1 MSEVSKTKFSNLEKS
16 INIIEIDADAD
27 TIKVTDSKGET
38 IANYVNNNWDPV
50 ESHSGGSAL
59 VTTQINLDS
68 WNQSLKQSVDNLSKE
83 DLEKLASYK
92 NKIDTENKT
101 VAKNESK
108 SGQNSGGDDD
118 SKGSKFNLSNINVT
132 DIPKDP
138 EGFFIGRYPLNQ
150 QDSSNFDFLKITCYD
165 YQSGLDLNATGRN
178 LFKIKDID
186 KREKVRRG
194 VVSLPMQPGISES
207 NSVNWGEE
215 GLNPFQVAGAQAAGE
230 VMTKIADVVSGG
242 GFNMQGIM
250 ETAGKTGGALAT
262 AVGEDAI
269 KAFFA
274 GQAIGANILTRGT
287 GLTINNNLE
296 VLFNGPVLRT
306 FNYTYKFTPRE
317 PKEADKI
324 KQIIRFFKKQMA
336 PKRSNSRIFLK
347 TPNVWKLKYT
357 YKDGDPHPFLN
368 NIKICALTGFNVDYT
383 PDGSYSTYEDN
394 GGRGDGSMTSYQVGL
409 SFKEITPIYN
419 DDFWNDDEGKEGT
432 GF

>member
-1 MSEVSKTKFSNLEKS
+1 MSELSTKRFLNRDGETNSLVMNTSNNTILVE
-16 INIIEIDADAD
+16 NENGD
-27 TIKVTDSKGET
+27 TLANYTNGSWEPTNKAPVDILKDSKK
-38 IANYVNNNWDPV
+38 
-50 ESHSGGSAL
+50 GGTFDRAL
-59 VTTQINLDS
+59 NFGFKD
-68 WNQSLKQSVDNLSKE
+68 LSKE
-83 DLEKLASYK
+83 DKGKLSIYSTK
-92 NKIDTENKT
+92 EEVENKT
-101 VAKNESK
+101 IAKNEPK
-108 SGQNSGGDDD
+108 SGQNSGGFDLSDI
-118 SKGSKFNLSNINVT
+118 KGS

-165 YQSGLDLNATGRN
+165 YQSGLNLNNIGGN

-186 KREKVRRG
+186 KRKKVRRG

-207 NSVNWGEE
+207 NSVDWGEE
-215 GLNPFQVAGAQAAGE
+215 GLNPIQAAG
-230 VMTKIADVVSGG
+230 
-242 GFNMQGIM
+242 
-250 ETAGKTGGALAT
+250 AGLAGAAISQIS
-262 AVGEDAI
+262 DAI
-269 KAFFA
+269 TGKEGSGADFFGAIGNTTREVLGGLDPEIIKSYFA

-383 PDGSYSTYEDN
+383 PDGSYSTYEDD